1 MKESVKKIVVFTG
14 AGVSADSGL
23 STFRDADGLWDKY
36 RIEDVCTPEALAR
49 NREKVVEFYNIRRR
63 ELLGR
68 MGYEF
73 QICSPDVDEHV
84 SGHARDIVR
93 TLAVR
98 KARGRQSFLS
108 RHAPRSAATQCAS

>member
-49 NREKVVEFYNIRRR
+49 NREKVVEFYNIRRHGLSFTIR
-63 ELLGR
+63 G
-68 MGYEF
+68 GSACCCC
-73 QICSPDVDEHV
+73 CS
-84 SGHARDIVR
+84 
-93 TLAVR
+93 
-98 KARGRQSFLS
+98 
-108 RHAPRSAATQCAS
+108 RSISC

>member
-49 NREKVVEFYNIRRR
+49 
-63 ELLGR
+63 
-68 MGYEF
+68 
-73 QICSPDVDEHV
+73 SD
-84 SGHARDIVR
+84 AVR
-93 TLAVR
+93 TQVTRPFADW
-98 KARGRQSFLS
+98 KIIS
-108 RHAPRSAATQCAS
+108 TWT

>member
-49 NREKVVEFYNIRRR
+49 NRERSSSSITS
-63 ELLGR
+63 G
-68 MGYEF
+68 GAS
-73 QICSPDVDEHV
+73 CSD
-84 SGHARDIVR
+84 AVR
-93 TLAVR
+93 TQVTRPFADW
-98 KARGRQSFLS
+98 KIIS
-108 RHAPRSAATQCAS
+108 TWT